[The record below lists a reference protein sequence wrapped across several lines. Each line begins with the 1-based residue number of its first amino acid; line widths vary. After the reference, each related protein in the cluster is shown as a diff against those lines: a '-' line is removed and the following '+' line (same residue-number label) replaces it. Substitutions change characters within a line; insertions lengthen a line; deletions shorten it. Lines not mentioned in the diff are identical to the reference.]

1 MNKHN
6 RTLVLAAGAI
16 TALATLP
23 VCSLANASPPAGAT
37 VAFPE
42 SGRYIADM
50 PGQNG
55 MTTTM
60 AITVDG
66 DNIAAYAT
74 NGTNDEAYFSGTE
87 QNGLI
92 DLTSK
97 YQDHLTG
104 AFDGTTVDGTL
115 TMNDVA
121 RSFAAPA
128 VAAPAGMYTTEL
140 GDARASWVVRPDHSM
155 MGMQDRMSRRD
166 DELIGQI
173 LQGQQD
179 FQDQVRQMRVDR
191 QMQPAPQLMY
201 GTWHVD
207 MNGTPMTAVPVTGN
221 MTF

>member
-1 MNKHN
+1 MKKHN
-6 RTLVLAAGAI
+6 RTLVLAASAI
-16 TALATLP
+16 TALGTLP
-23 VCSLANASPPAGAT
+23 MASLANAAPAAGET

-55 MTTTM
+55 MTMTM

-66 DNIAAYAT
+66 DNVAAYAT

-87 QNGLI
+87 QNGSI
-92 DLTSK
+92 DLTST

-104 AFDGTTVDGTL
+104 TFDGTTVDGTL

-121 RSFAAPA
+121 QSFAAPA
-128 VAAPAGMYTTEL
+128 VAAPAGIFTTEL

-155 MGMQDRMSRRD
+155 MGMEDRMSRRD
-166 DELIGQI
+166 DELIGQL
-173 LQGQQD
+173 LQNQQE
-179 FQDQVRQMRVDR
+179 FQGQVRQMRLDR
-191 QMQPAPQLMY
+191 QLQPAPPMMY

>member
-16 TALATLP
+16 TALGTLP
-23 VCSLANASPPAGAT
+23 VSALASAAPLPGEA

-55 MTTTM
+55 MSTTM

-66 DNIAAYAT
+66 DHVAAYAT

-87 QNGLI
+87 QNGSI

-97 YQDHLTG
+97 YQDHLTA

-115 TMNDVA
+115 TMNEVA
-121 RSFAAPA
+121 QPFAAPA

-140 GDARASWVVRPDHSM
+140 GDARASWVVRPDHTM
-155 MGMQDRMSRRD
+155 VGMADRMSRRD
-166 DELIGQI
+166 GELIGQI
-173 LQGQQD
+173 LQDQQN

-221 MTF
+221 VTF

>member
-1 MNKHN
+1 MNKYN
-6 RTLVLAAGAI
+6 RTLVLAASAI
-16 TALATLP
+16 AVVGTLP
-23 VCSLANASPPAGAT
+23 VTPFANAAPAAGET

-42 SGRYIADM
+42 SGSYIADM
-50 PGQNG
+50 PGRDG

-66 DNIAAYAT
+66 DNVAAYAT
-74 NGTNDEAYFSGTE
+74 NGVDDEAYFTGTE
-87 QNGLI
+87 QDGSI

-97 YQDHLTG
+97 YQDHVVG
-104 AFDGTTVDGTL
+104 AFDGTAVNGTL

-121 RSFAAPA
+121 QSYAAPA
-128 VAAPAGMYTTEL
+128 VSAPAGIYTTEM
-140 GDARASWVVRPDHSM
+140 GDARASWVVRPDRTM
-155 MGMQDRMSRRD
+155 MGTQDRTSRRD

-173 LQGQQD
+173 LQDQQD
-179 FQDQVRQMRVDR
+179 VQDGVRQMRIDR
-191 QMQPAPQLMY
+191 QLQPAPSMMY